1 MDNNTAVIIDTV
13 TALAPASAA
22 AAAGPDGGQSR
33 ELLSAL
39 YLRLR
44 GHRNRKD
51 AIGLFRAATQSS
63 ETITAKEAVILVSDA
78 LAMGINVSAADL
90 ARLSAA
96 ADLLCG
102 AAAAPKSI
110 IDREE

>member
-1 MDNNTAVIIDTV
+1 MDNATNAVAIADPV
-13 TALAPASAA
+13 TATARVSDPGRA
-22 AAAGPDGGQSR
+22 R
-33 ELLSAL
+33 ELSDL
-39 YLRLR
+39 YMRLR

-63 ETITAKEAVILVSDA
+63 ETITPKEAVILVSDA

-90 ARLSAA
+90 ARLSAV

-102 AAAAPKSI
+102 AAAALKSI